1 VEAQSGGSKE
11 VNMLQ
16 DALIQGNRD
25 FGTKALV
32 FPLSLIAHTMIIALL
47 IILPL
52 TNAGQ
57 LPRIELRDKLILTV
71 LPPSPPPP
79 PPKRASGSHARLI
92 KPVHARSVFDAGRL
106 IAPWFIPDEITD
118 IPFSDSGIEGGTE
131 GGVEGGVPGGT
142 LDGVFGTILG
152 NMIGVP
158 EAPVRAIG
166 EIRAPKLVKQVKPT
180 YPEIARQARV
190 EGTVILE
197 AATDMYGRVQTVK
210 VLRSIP
216 LLDQAAMDAVRQW
229 IYEPM
234 VIGGRPRGL
243 VFTVTVR
250 FKLE

>member
-1 VEAQSGGSKE
+1 
-11 VNMLQ
+11 MLQ

-25 FGTKALV
+25 FGTKVWV
-32 FPLSLIAHTMIIALL
+32 FPLSLMAHMMIVALL
-47 IILPL
+47 VILPL

-79 PPKRASGSHARLI
+79 PPRRSSGSHARLI
-92 KPVHARSVFDAGRL
+92 KPVHARSVFDTGRFV
-106 IAPWFIPDEITD
+106 APLFIPGEITD
-118 IPFSDSGIEGGTE
+118 IPFSDMGIEGGAE
-131 GGVEGGVPGGT
+131 GGVEGGIPGGV
-142 LDGVFGTILG
+142 LDGVVGPILS

-158 EAPVRAIG
+158 EAPIRAIG
-166 EIRAPKLVKQVKPT
+166 EIKAPKLVKQVEPS

-197 AATDMYGRVQTVK
+197 AATDMHGRVQTVK

-229 IYEPM
+229 VYEPM
-234 VIGGRPRGL
+234 IIGGRPRGL